1 MFLIVKAAV
10 AAHSNGGDSGLKSRE
25 EALELLQQYTKSES
39 LLRHA
44 YAVEASM
51 RAYAQKYNEDVE
63 KWGITGLLHDF
74 DYEQYP
80 TPQEHTIVGAKILAE
95 HGYPD
100 DVIYAI
106 RAHADYNGLVRDTPM
121 AKALYA
127 CDELSGFVMAV
138 AMVRPNR
145 DLADVEVKSVKKKLK
160 DKAFARG
167 VNRDDVYQGAQEL
180 EIDLEDHIEFVIRA
194 LQRVRGELGLDGQS
208 A

>member
-1 MFLIVKAAV
+1 M
-10 AAHSNGGDSGLKSRE
+10 KSRE
-25 EALELLQQYTKSES
+25 QALELLQQYTKSES

-44 YAVEASM
+44 FAVEASM
-51 RAYAQKYNEDVE
+51 RAYAQKYGEDVE

-95 HGYPD
+95 QGYPD

-106 RAHADYNGLVRDTPM
+106 RAHADYNGLVRDTAL

-167 VNRDDVYQGAQEL
+167 VNRDDVYNGAEEL
-180 EIDLEDHIEFVIRA
+180 GVNLDEHIAFVIHA
-194 LQRVRGELGLDGQS
+194 LQGVRGELGLDGQT